1 MKSWENPK
9 VKVFNV
15 KMDENIADSGNGTQV
30 ITLQQSGVIAN
41 AWPTNTYK
49 VNGNIIVDSGIEYT
63 WNSGMNRFQ
72 TSGYTDAA
80 AVSSC
85 LA

>member
-30 ITLQQSGVIAN
+30 ITLQQSLPV
-41 AWPTNTYK
+41 
-49 VNGNIIVDSGIEYT
+49 
-63 WNSGMNRFQ
+63 
-72 TSGYTDAA
+72 
-80 AVSSC
+80 
-85 LA
+85 